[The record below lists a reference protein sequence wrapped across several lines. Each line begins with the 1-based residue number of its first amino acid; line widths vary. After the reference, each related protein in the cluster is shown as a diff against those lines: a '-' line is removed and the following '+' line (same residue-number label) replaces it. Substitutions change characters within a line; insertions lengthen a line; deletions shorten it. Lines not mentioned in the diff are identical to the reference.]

1 MLEDLAGNSSQNPI
15 VIQVSCPAGSL
26 HPLCYEEP
34 EEEAVV
40 ADPEEGITKV
50 ESIADIA
57 TAAADTF
64 TLDYE
69 ETVTLSLEATAPPPD
84 PALEDDDDFE
94 DVPGVLT
101 EDQAAAAVEEILA
114 AGDAPQEFDETLIP
128 TGGVE
133 LTEEEKA
140 TASPELLADIA
151 RQSAYA
157 GALARGA
164 AQKRAERAAAGF
176 TDDKPPAVEAP
187 PAASPTGELEIRT
200 SATTLFG
207 DADVSRLRRLFAED
221 ASDED
226 RRRVLQDGGFNLDV
240 RRFMSFDLVRG
251 RDSAAERRLRYT
263 PRLSGFE
270 GGVLKIQ
277 FDFADPL
284 YVSVGTTPDRI
295 VAKFTDPRLL
305 MDPTTGMFVQ
315 TPGIISELPRML
327 LSDDAT
333 EVLGAS
339 SYLVASATNTLI
351 IVLILLAFS
360 LTAMTKSIW
369 QFVNTIQLLA
379 YLRWLVEWPAN
390 GELAF

>member
-40 ADPEEGITKV
+40 TDAAEEGVTSV
-50 ESIADIA
+50 QSIADIA

-84 PALEDDDDFE
+84 PALEEDDDFE

-101 EDQAAAAVEEILA
+101 EEQAAAAVEEILA
-114 AGDAPQEFDETLIP
+114 ASDAPAEFDETLIP

-133 LTEEEKA
+133 LSEEEAA

-151 RQSAYA
+151 RQSVYA

-164 AQKRAERAAAGF
+164 AKKRAERAAAGF
-176 TDDKPPAVEAP
+176 TEDKPPAVESP

-207 DADVSRLRRLFAED
+207 DADVSRLRALFAED

-226 RRRVLQDGGFNLDV
+226 SRRVL
-240 RRFMSFDLVRG
+240 
-251 RDSAAERRLRYT
+251 
-263 PRLSGFE
+263 
-270 GGVLKIQ
+270 
-277 FDFADPL
+277 
-284 YVSVGTTPDRI
+284 
-295 VAKFTDPRLL
+295 
-305 MDPTTGMFVQ
+305 
-315 TPGIISELPRML
+315 
-327 LSDDAT
+327 
-333 EVLGAS
+333 
-339 SYLVASATNTLI
+339 
-351 IVLILLAFS
+351 
-360 LTAMTKSIW
+360 
-369 QFVNTIQLLA
+369 
-379 YLRWLVEWPAN
+379 
-390 GELAF
+390 